1 MSALSLYRKMNLVAL
16 ELVDQAIK
24 AGVKTQYT
32 LSDSWFA
39 YRKMFHEL
47 LKCGINDIGMIKQT
61 EKVYFRYR
69 GREMD
74 VKHLLATLKQSKWPK
89 HEHYLYSP
97 IVQYDMDGTKMAMK
111 LVFVTKKG
119 AKNRFL
125 VLVTTKNDLRPER
138 IIQMYGRRW
147 QIVGYFKVAKQYLR

>member
-1 MSALSLYRKMNLVAL
+1 
-16 ELVDQAIK
+16 
-24 AGVKTQYT
+24 
-32 LSDSWFA
+32 
-39 YRKMFHEL
+39 MFHEL